1 MQRRK
6 VYIMNKCIPRQA
18 PPGTKMA
25 TVYFDMQHSADA
37 TRLLS
42 GLSLQDERYGK
53 FSIEPVSRPG

>member
-1 MQRRK
+1 
-6 VYIMNKCIPRQA
+6 
-18 PPGTKMA
+18 MA

-53 FSIEPVSRPG
+53 VSIEPVPRPG